1 MRRVIVALV
10 AAVVLGCKG
19 ADGATGPQGAQ
30 GPQGPQGPAGV
41 EHVFTGIIGSAGTV
55 TVSFPTAAGTDPTSP
70 PATTCFVA
78 QTPSSGVWLSVNQTT
93 TSNGTCGLVFSAGH
107 WSGSLLQVPPG
118 WTAAFVVVY

>member
-1 MRRVIVALV
+1 MRRVIVGLV
-10 AAVVLGCKG
+10 AFMVLGCKG
-19 ADGATGPQGAQ
+19 ADGATGPV

-55 TVSFPTAAGTDPTSP
+55 TVSFPAAAGIDPTSP
-70 PATTCFVA
+70 PATTCFVT
-78 QTPSSGVWLSVNQTT
+78 QSPSSGVWLFVNQTT

-107 WSGSLLQVPPG
+107 WSGSLLQVPSG